1 MNTNTPCD
9 HNSIMQFEQGDKI
22 TTQCTRCGKK
32 IKVVKKPS
40 CSCYGGFDC
49 KICNPDYYEAVK
61 PKLTRESYDENWNMK
76 QTDTPR
82 TDAAAFGSMTDSWE
96 LEQLS
101 RQLERELLAARDD
114 NFNLANALSKAE
126 AEVKL
131 YQGVYAAALKHIE

>member
-1 MNTNTPCD
+1 MTNDDPRTDDSSYNFDPNWEIEPTEQMN
-9 HNSIMQFEQGDKI
+9 HE
-22 TTQCTRCGKK
+22 
-32 IKVVKKPS
+32 
-40 CSCYGGFDC
+40 
-49 KICNPDYYEAVK
+49 
-61 PKLTRESYDENWNMK
+61 
-76 QTDTPR
+76 TDTPR